1 SFDRADV
8 QVSTNNFATFTTVLA
23 SSNSSQ
29 LPLSSVWRLTSASLA
44 AFAGQ
49 TVQIRFSF
57 DTGDSINNNFEGWY
71 VDDVQLAVPG
81 TWNAFYSYALGAG
94 DRTTLGLK
102 ALTGSGLGV
111 ELQDAAGTVLATGV
125 TGAANLDKVIKHF
138 TAPAAGTYYVRVFGG
153 AAATYSLLATRDA
166 AFDNKAN
173 NT

>member
-1 SFDRADV
+1 
-8 QVSTNNFATFTTVLA
+8 
-23 SSNSSQ
+23 
-29 LPLSSVWRLTSASLA
+29 
-44 AFAGQ
+44 
-49 TVQIRFSF
+49 
-57 DTGDSINNNFEGWY
+57 NNFEGWY

-81 TWNAFYSYALGAG
+81 TWNDFYSYTLGAG
-94 DRTTLGLK
+94 DTTTLGLK

-111 ELQDAAGTVLATGV
+111 ELQDAAGTVLATGG

-173 NT
+173 NTSATAQALDGDQGVLGSLGGAGSASTTLTYTTSGWWDSTGAHDSTN